1 MPSGDV
7 SKNALAASRPR
18 LSTAPK
24 GNVTTGHG
32 VDVAREATTGG
43 GLHLDRLVPQ
53 LSPWTLH
60 QLIRRDGLPASG
72 ELVALATPAQLTAVL
87 DVDLWGHAQPGLDDH
102 FDADRF
108 GEWLEVLV
116 DTGEAVAARI
126 VAALD
131 ERLVLAGL
139 SQYVHVFDLSAI
151 AVPASLADET
161 PDLEPAPPESFTREV
176 GGYFVRAIRPDAWDA
191 IVSLLIVL
199 EADYPA
205 RFHAVM
211 RGCRRLS
218 NSAPEVDGLDNL
230 LTEPEQLLY
239 GVALDREIRRS
250 RQGYSTPADARAFL
264 EMARQPKR
272 RPSETN
278 PITTAYFR
286 ATDDTEPDPS
296 GPVPEACD
304 SAALLAEVGLVPSH
318 PRALLEGPQ
327 SDPSRFTSIQPLM
340 EYLRDHDSAYL
351 RRSRELAFLAN
362 TLMVGSSVQSRSFT
376 AHEASEA
383 SVGICNL
390 GLEHWP
396 ARWVDTESR
405 VSASAGD
412 LDMKMPRTFLVDHDL
427 VTAFEVGWTVLHQD
441 VCLFA
446 ADHLIATLR
455 NLQSVDKDI
464 QRGLGALRRELV
476 KQRRAGTPW
485 RARGAL
491 DTLAMLDVPAWT
503 SPVSYTH
510 LTLPTILRV

>member
-1 MPSGDV
+1 M
-7 SKNALAASRPR
+7 
-18 LSTAPK
+18 
-24 GNVTTGHG
+24 
-32 VDVAREATTGG
+32 
-43 GLHLDRLVPQ
+43 
-53 LSPWTLH
+53 
-60 QLIRRDGLPASG
+60 
-72 ELVALATPAQLTAVL
+72 
-87 DVDLWGHAQPGLDDH
+87 
-102 FDADRF
+102 
-108 GEWLEVLV
+108 
-116 DTGEAVAARI
+116 
-126 VAALD
+126 
-131 ERLVLAGL
+131 
-139 SQYVHVFDLSAI
+139 
-151 AVPASLADET
+151 
-161 PDLEPAPPESFTREV
+161 
-176 GGYFVRAIRPDAWDA
+176 
-191 IVSLLIVL
+191 
-199 EADYPA
+199 
-205 RFHAVM
+205 
-211 RGCRRLS
+211 
-218 NSAPEVDGLDNL
+218 
-230 LTEPEQLLY
+230 
-239 GVALDREIRRS
+239 
-250 RQGYSTPADARAFL
+250 
-264 EMARQPKR
+264 
-272 RPSETN
+272 
-278 PITTAYFR
+278 
-286 ATDDTEPDPS
+286 
-296 GPVPEACD
+296 PEACD

-503 SPVSYTH
+503 SLLGVLDECPVLPAA
-510 LTLPTILRV
+510 LTAILGGETGAISATAFEFISTTAQIDRVRAFMAKLPDVLSS

>member
-1 MPSGDV
+1 M
-7 SKNALAASRPR
+7 
-18 LSTAPK
+18 
-24 GNVTTGHG
+24 
-32 VDVAREATTGG
+32 
-43 GLHLDRLVPQ
+43 
-53 LSPWTLH
+53 
-60 QLIRRDGLPASG
+60 
-72 ELVALATPAQLTAVL
+72 L
-87 DVDLWGHAQPGLDDH
+87 DVDLWGHAQPGLDDQ

-151 AVPASLADET
+151 AVPASLADESS
-161 PDLEPAPPESFTREV
+161 DVEPAPAESFAREV
-176 GGYFVRAIRPDAWDA
+176 GGYLVRAIRPDAWDA

-272 RPSETN
+272 WQSETN

-286 ATDDTEPDPS
+286 AADDTEPGLPIADLFQR
-296 GPVPEACD
+296 AFD
-304 SAALLAEVGLVPSH
+304 DAALLAEVGLVPSH

-340 EYLRDHDSAYL
+340 AYLRDHDSAYL

-396 ARWVDTESR
+396 ARWVDAESR

-427 VTAFEVGWTVLHQD
+427 VSAFEVGWTVLHQD

-446 ADHLIATLR
+446 AEHLIATLR
-455 NLQSVDKDI
+455 DLRSVDKDI

-503 SPVSYTH
+503 SLLGVLDECPVLPAA
-510 LTLPTILRV
+510 LTAILEGETGAISATAFEFISTTAQIDRVRAFMAKLPDVLSG